1 MAARQA
7 TASTATRKT
16 SFSDVGIAVAVL
28 TIVSMLILPLPSW
41 LLDFCLVLNLTSSA
55 VVLLIT
61 LYATEPLQ
69 VSVFPSLLLVMTLFR
84 LSLNIAATKLILAN
98 GQPGQIIEA
107 FGQVVLGGNFVVG
120 TIAFLVLVVV
130 QFVVITN
137 GAQRVAEVAARFTLD
152 AMPGKQMSIDADL
165 QAGLITDQEAKAR
178 RRKTEDE
185 ASFYGAM
192 DGASKFVRGDAMAA
206 ILIIIINIV
215 GGFVIGMM
223 NGQSD
228 ALTILKTYTL
238 LTVGE
243 GLVSQIP
250 ALLISTATGMLVTRA
265 ASEKHMGQEFAS
277 QMFRHPR
284 PLMMAGGLMLAIMLV
299 PGFPKLPLLLV
310 GGGAVAAALAL
321 RRDEGRSAAR
331 AVVAERK
338 EKQAAA
344 KASDDPMRLLSV
356 DAILLEL
363 GSNLVALALPDE
375 GGDLADRVAAMRRQ
389 MALELGIVLPMVRI
403 RDNLQ
408 LPPNRYVIKI
418 RDQVIAEYDLM
429 RNHVLAIDAGAVVRP
444 IEGAPTKEPAFGSAA
459 IWVPASQRERAS
471 VAGYLLADA
480 PSVLITHLTEV
491 IRQHAHEL
499 LTRQELHGLLEAVK
513 EHNRVVVDELIPG
526 LMTLGEVQKVLQ
538 NLLRERVSV
547 RDLGS
552 ILETLADWAPR
563 TKDTDQ
569 LTEYVRATLGRQ
581 ICQQVLDDDGAL
593 NVLTLDPNLEAT
605 LRDAVQAGPM
615 GVSLALEP
623 RLAGALLGAIGDAV
637 DRAVRQGYT
646 PVLLC
651 SSQIRLAL
659 RRFCERR
666 LPSLTVLAYNEVVVR
681 AEVRSIGTVE
691 VPMLSATGIA
701 A

>member
-1 MAARQA
+1 MAARPPGA
-7 TASTATRKT
+7 PNLPKG
-16 SFSDVGIAVAVL
+16 SFSDVGIAIAVL
-28 TIVSMLILPLPSW
+28 TIVSMLILPLPAW
-41 LLDFCLVLNLTSSA
+41 LLDFCLVLNLTSAA
-55 VVLLIT
+55 VVLMIT

-84 LSLNIAATKLILAN
+84 LALNIAATKLILSS
-98 GQPGQIIEA
+98 GQPGHIIEA

-120 TIAFLVLVVV
+120 VIAFLVLVVV

-165 QAGLITDQEAKAR
+165 QAGLIDDKEAKAR

-215 GGFVIGMM
+215 GGFVIGIM

-250 ALLISTATGMLVTRA
+250 ALLISTATGMLVTRS
-265 ASEKHMGQEFAS
+265 ASEKAMGQEFAA
-277 QMFRHPR
+277 QMFRQPR
-284 PLMMAGGLMLAIMLV
+284 PLMLAGGLMLAIMLV
-299 PGFPKLPLLLV
+299 PGFPKLPLLVV
-310 GGGAVAAALAL
+310 GGGAVAMALTLKRDAERTAAK
-321 RRDEGRSAAR
+321 

-338 EKQAAA
+338 ATQTAA
-344 KASDDPMRLLSV
+344 KAHDDPMRLLSV

-363 GSNLVALALPDE
+363 GSNLVAMALPDE
-375 GGDLADRVAAMRRQ
+375 GGDLADRVAHMRRQ

-408 LPPNRYVIKI
+408 LPPNRYVIKM
-418 RDQVIAEYDLM
+418 RDQSVAEFDLM
-429 RNHVLAIDAGAVVRP
+429 RNHYLAIDSGTVIQAIDGV
-444 IEGAPTKEPAFGSAA
+444 PTKEPAFGGSA
-459 IWVPASQRERAS
+459 IWVPGSQRERAS
-471 VAGYLLADA
+471 MAGYLLADA

-491 IRQHAHEL
+491 IRQHSHEL
-499 LTRQELHGLLEAVK
+499 LTRQELQGLLEAVK
-513 EHNRVVVDELIPG
+513 EHNRVVVDELIPN
-526 LMTLGEVQKVLQ
+526 LLSLGEVQKVLQ
-538 NLLRERVSV
+538 NLLRERVSI

-563 TKDTDQ
+563 TKDADQ
-569 LTEYVRATLGRQ
+569 LTEYARAALGRQ
-581 ICQQVLDDDGAL
+581 ICQQYLDDQGAL
-593 NVLTLDPNLEAT
+593 SVLTMDPALEAG
-605 LRDAVQAGPM
+605 LRDAVQMGPT
-615 GVSLALEP
+615 GVTLAMEP
-623 RLAGALLGAIGDAV
+623 RLASALLTAVNDAV
-637 DRAVRQGYT
+637 DRAARQGYT

-651 SSQIRLAL
+651 SSQIRLAI

-666 LPSLTVLAYNEVVVR
+666 MPSLNVLAYNEVVVR
-681 AEVRSIGTVE
+681 TEVRSVGTVE
-691 VPMLSATGIA
+691 NPSMAMSGIA